1 MIIHERPEKPSRDF
15 FDVPEGYEIIRE
27 IDRTDEGGPYVMT
40 IAPKRG
46 TQSPEEI
53 EMYEKRLY
61 DLAERLRIKYAR
73 ILANCPDPEGALRT
87 LKRLNR
93 EIKESGDAEI
103 KLEWLT
109 MMRPY
114 VQY

>member
-46 TQSPEEI
+46 
-53 EMYEKRLY
+53 
-61 DLAERLRIKYAR
+61 

-93 EIKESGDAEI
+93 EIKESGDTEI